1 MPFQRTRRIWIA
13 RICAYA
19 LVLIALTLTGCGVV
33 LSTATVSDPQGILR
47 AIKTAPDQVTLE
59 IFQVRIPGED
69 KRLLGEVWQA
79 SDEQRLDVDLRNQLI
94 SNGFRV
100 GVINGA
106 LPDALARSLN
116 LQSEMPEEEIDRVI
130 TGQNATPRIVRRV
143 LQLNRR
149 EHATIQASE
158 LQQHANVLLNSE
170 SGVQGRTYQQVQGV
184 YSLQAESVPGQ
195 KVAIEITPEL
205 QYGDLKN
212 RYTGSDQGV
221 LLMTTSRERKVFDQ
235 LKINVDLTSGEFL
248 VLSGISDSHCS
259 LGSAFHASEQSGAA
273 AQKLVLIRL
282 LQVPRSEILADAAL

>member
-1 MPFQRTRRIWIA
+1 MPIQRTRRIWIA
-13 RICAYA
+13 RICAHA
-19 LVLIALTLTGCGVV
+19 LVLVALALTGCGVV
-33 LSTATVSDPQGILR
+33 LSTATVSDPQSILR

-59 IFQVRIPGED
+59 IFQVRIPGDD
-69 KRLLGEVWQA
+69 KKLLGEVWQA
-79 SDEQRLDVDLRNQLI
+79 SDEQRFDVDLRNQLI

-106 LPDALARSLN
+106 LPDALARALN

-130 TGQNATPRIVRRV
+130 TGQNAAPRIVRRV

-158 LQQHANVLLNSE
+158 LQQQANVLLNSE
-170 SGVQGRTYQQVQGV
+170 NGVRGRTYEQVQGV

-235 LKINVDLTSGEFL
+235 LKINVDLVPGEFL

-282 LQVPRSEILADAAL
+282 LQVPRSEILADATL